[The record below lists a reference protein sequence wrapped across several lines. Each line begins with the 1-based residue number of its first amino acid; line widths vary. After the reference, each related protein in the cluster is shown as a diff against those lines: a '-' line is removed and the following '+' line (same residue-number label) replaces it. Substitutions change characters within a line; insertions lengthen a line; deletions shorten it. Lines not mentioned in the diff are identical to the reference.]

1 MDAVYRTG
9 PRGRNNCVKALLKHG
24 ADPNL
29 GGHYETTPTAEA
41 CYHGHPKMLK
51 HFIAAGAN
59 IEATNSMG
67 LTPLGIAA
75 YRGQDDCIRVLVD
88 AGAKLETRG
97 CERNQP
103 K

>member
-1 MDAVYRTG
+1 
-9 PRGRNNCVKALLKHG
+9 
-24 ADPNL
+24 
-29 GGHYETTPTAEA
+29 
-41 CYHGHPKMLK
+41 MLK